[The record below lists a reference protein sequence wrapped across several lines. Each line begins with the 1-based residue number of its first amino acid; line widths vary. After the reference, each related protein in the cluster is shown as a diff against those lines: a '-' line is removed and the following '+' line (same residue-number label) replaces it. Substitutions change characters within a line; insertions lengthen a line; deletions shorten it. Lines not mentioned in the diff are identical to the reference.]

1 MQAMELSTGTRWP
14 RILTQRPSLYL
25 PSAES
30 LSTILLLQAL
40 IGSSDALRSASPLG
54 ALPGPSWPW
63 MLSGVPLNP

>member
-1 MQAMELSTGTRWP
+1 MQAMELSLGVRCP

-40 IGSSDALRSASPLG
+40 IGSSGALSSALHLG
-54 ALPGPSWPW
+54 ALPGPSWPS